1 MSTSAFNLKPCI
13 DWGIATRAVPGQTV
27 SGDLHLVQPFAC
39 GALVAV
45 ADGLGHGDEAT
56 TAARVAMEILR
67 ENAGQSVTSL
77 VQRCHDALIN
87 TRGAVMTLAS
97 FNTLEGALSWL
108 SVGNVAGLLLRA
120 DTKAT
125 PTSESVVLRGGVIG
139 YQLPALRSS
148 VTAVSPGDLLILAS
162 DGIRSGFEQSVIA
175 SETPQQIADRIMNGH
190 FKGTD
195 DALALVVRYL
205 GSRHE

>member
-1 MSTSAFNLKPCI
+1 MSTTAFQLKPCI
-13 DWGIATRAVPGQTV
+13 DWGVATRTVPGQTV
-27 SGDLHLVQPFAC
+27 SGDLHLVELFPC

-56 TAARVAMEILR
+56 TAARTALEILR

-77 VQRCHDALIN
+77 VQRCHDALIH

-97 FNTLEGALSWL
+97 FNTLDGALSWL
-108 SVGNVAGLLLRA
+108 SVGNVAGLLLHA
-120 DTKAT
+120 DTKAA
-125 PTSESVVLRGGVIG
+125 PASESAVLRGGVIG
-139 YQLPALRSS
+139 YQVPALRAS

-162 DGIRSGFEQSVIA
+162 DGIRSGFEQSVII
-175 SETPQQIADRIMNGH
+175 SETPQQIADRIMSGH

-205 GSRHE
+205 GNRHE

>member
-1 MSTSAFNLKPCI
+1 
-13 DWGIATRAVPGQTV
+13 
-27 SGDLHLVQPFAC
+27 
-39 GALVAV
+39 
-45 ADGLGHGDEAT
+45 
-56 TAARVAMEILR
+56 
-67 ENAGQSVTSL
+67 
-77 VQRCHDALIN
+77 
-87 TRGAVMTLAS
+87 MTLAS